1 MVAPLWAGILFGEG
15 LWGTKYKEMRGHWHS
30 VEVTGAHGVCM
41 WKHVRGGWE
50 RFLKHTRF
58 LLRMEWDFF
67 FLLLNLFMIFG
78 VMILIKKKN
87 IWCDDMPLKSFFPQC
102 NFHCGE

>member
-15 LWGTKYKEMRGHWHS
+15 LWGTKYKEMRGHWRS
-30 VEVTGAHGVCM
+30 VEVTGAHGVCI
-41 WKHVRGGWE
+41 WKHMRGRWE

-67 FLLLNLFMIFG
+67 FLKSFHD
-78 VMILIKKKN
+78 
-87 IWCDDMPLKSFFPQC
+87 IWCDDMPLKSFFPQF
-102 NFHCGE
+102 NFHCGV

>member
-15 LWGTKYKEMRGHWHS
+15 LWGTKYEEMRGHWHS

-67 FLLLNLFMIFG
+67 FSF
-78 VMILIKKKN
+78 IKSFHD
-87 IWCDDMPLKSFFPQC
+87 IWCDDMPLKSFFPQF